1 MFLFFQKC
9 QPYRCSQ
16 NVLTSVSFF
25 KHPRFQPLRLLQH
38 QWRTSQENMGNV
50 TLVVIVLPIKNQIN
64 IIDKQRTSKGV
75 INSKR
80 SFQDITSLGKAW
92 LR

>member
-1 MFLFFQKC
+1 
-9 QPYRCSQ
+9 
-16 NVLTSVSFF
+16 
-25 KHPRFQPLRLLQH
+25 
-38 QWRTSQENMGNV
+38 MGNV

-75 INSKR
+75 INTKS
-80 SFQDITSLGKAW
+80 SLGIAW

>member
-1 MFLFFQKC
+1 M
-9 QPYRCSQ
+9 
-16 NVLTSVSFF
+16 
-25 KHPRFQPLRLLQH
+25 
-38 QWRTSQENMGNV
+38 ENV
-50 TLVVIVLPIKNQIN
+50 TLIVIVLPIKNQIN